1 MLSKLKNIEERYNFI
16 TGEISKP
23 EVIANTKEWQKLCRE
38 QKNLTPIVE
47 NYKEY
52 LKLTA
57 TIAENEELLKIET
70 DAELKE
76 MLNADIETCK
86 ARIEKL
92 TEETKILLLPKDEN
106 DDGNV
111 IMEIRAGAGGDE
123 ASLFAGD
130 LYRMY
135 KMYAERNGLK
145 TELIDIN
152 ETLAGGIKEVSFI
165 ISGEGAYKK
174 LKFESGV
181 HRVQRVPETESQGRV
196 HTSTATVA
204 VLPEEPEVEVE
215 ILDKDIRIDNYC
227 ASGAGGQHVNKTE
240 SAIRITHFPT
250 GIVVTCQDERSKI
263 KNLDKAMKVLK
274 AKLYDKKK
282 QELEA
287 EYAKNRKDQVG
298 TGDRSERIRT
308 YNYPQGRITDHRIG
322 MTIYNLVDFMN
333 GNMDSMVEALTLD
346 YQQRLLEHQTD
357 AE

>member
-1 MLSKLKNIEERYNFI
+1 MFSKLQKIEERYNYI
-16 TGEISKP
+16 TEQIMLP
-23 EVIANTKEWQKLCRE
+23 EVISDAKNYKALCKE
-38 QKNLTPIVE
+38 QKNLQPIVE
-47 NYKEY
+47 NYNIYK
-52 LKLTA
+52 KLDA
-57 TIAENEELLKIET
+57 TIKENEELLKVET

-76 MLNADIETCK
+76 MLEADINETK
-86 ARIEKL
+86 KKIEVL
-92 TEETKILLLPKDEN
+92 SEETKILLLPKDEN

-135 KMYAERNGLK
+135 KMYADKLGYK

-165 ISGEGAYKK
+165 ISGNGTYKK

-181 HRVQRVPETESQGRV
+181 HRVQRVPDTESQGRV

-215 ILDKDIRIDNYC
+215 INDKDIRIDNYC

-308 YNYPQGRITDHRIG
+308 YNYPQGRVTDHRIG
-322 MTIYNLVDFMN
+322 LTIYSLPDFMN
-333 GNMDSMVEALTLD
+333 GNIDEMVNALNLD
-346 YQQRLLEHQTD
+346 YQQKLLEHQT
-357 AE
+357 EN

>member
-1 MLSKLKNIEERYNFI
+1 MLSKLEKIEQRYNFLTEQI
-16 TGEISKP
+16 VLP
-23 EVIANTKEWQKLCRE
+23 EVISDSKNWQAMCKE
-38 QKNLTPIVE
+38 QKNLLPIVE
-47 NYKEY
+47 NYQKY
-52 LKLTA
+52 KKLVK
-57 TIAENEELLKIET
+57 IINENEELLKVET
-70 DAELKE
+70 DSELRA
-76 MLNADIETCK
+76 MLEGEIESTK
-86 ARIEKL
+86 VLIEQIN
-92 TEETKILLLPKDEN
+92 EQTKILLLPKDEN

-135 KMYAERNGLK
+135 KMYADRQGFK

-165 ISGEGAYKK
+165 ISGASTYKK

-181 HRVQRVPETESQGRV
+181 HRVQRVPDTESQGRV

-204 VLPEEPEVEVE
+204 VLPEEPQVEVE

-308 YNYPQGRITDHRIG
+308 YNFPQGRVTDHRIG
-322 MTIYNLVDFMN
+322 LTIYSLTDFMN
-333 GNMDSMVEALTLD
+333 GNLDEMVEALNLD
-346 YQQRLLEHQTD
+346 YQQKLLEHQTD
-357 AE
+357 

>member
-1 MLSKLKNIEERYNFI
+1 MFEKLQSIEDRYNLI
-16 TGEISKP
+16 TEQIMLPEIISDAKQYK
-23 EVIANTKEWQKLCRE
+23 TLCKE
-38 QKNLTPIVE
+38 QKNLAPIVE
-47 NYKEY
+47 NYKTY
-52 LKLTA
+52 KKLNA
-57 TIAENEELLKIET
+57 IIKENEELLATES
-70 DAELKE
+70 DPELKE
-76 MLNADIETCK
+76 MLNAEIYATKEK
-86 ARIEKL
+86 IEKL
-92 TEETKILLLPKDEN
+92 AEETKILLLPKDEN

-135 KMYAERNGLK
+135 KMYADRSGLK

-165 ISGEGAYKK
+165 ITGNGAYKK

-204 VLPEEPEVEVE
+204 VLPEEPQVEVE

-227 ASGAGGQHVNKTE
+227 SSGAGGQHVNKTE

-263 KNLDKAMKVLK
+263 KNLEKAMKVLK
-274 AKLYDKKK
+274 AKIYDLKK
-282 QELEA
+282 QQAEA
-287 EYAKNRKDQVG
+287 EYAKTRKDQVG

-308 YNYPQGRITDHRIG
+308 YNYPQGRVTDHRIG
-322 MTIYNLVDFMN
+322 MTIYNLPDFMN
-333 GNMDSMVEALTLD
+333 GNIDEMVEALNLD
-346 YQQRLLEHQTD
+346 YQQKLLAQQT
-357 AE
+357 E